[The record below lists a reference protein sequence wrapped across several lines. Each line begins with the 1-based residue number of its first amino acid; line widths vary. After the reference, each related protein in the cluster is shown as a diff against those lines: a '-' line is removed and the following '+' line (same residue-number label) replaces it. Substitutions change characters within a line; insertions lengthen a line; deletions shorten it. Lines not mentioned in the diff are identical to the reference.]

1 MDKHWL
7 SQLLDD
13 SAFPV
18 LALAV
23 AVSQMKV
30 GHHKK
35 DALHHGGR
43 QTMELQRDDRFQQNT
58 GKYGKYGSPTPT
70 GSSRVAESTGSN
82 KDSAHDE

>member
-1 MDKHWL
+1 MDKRWL

-30 GHHKK
+30 GHHKMQ
-35 DALHHGGR
+35 ALRDRWR
-43 QTMELQRDDRFQQNT
+43 QTMELLRDDRFQQNAE
-58 GKYGKYGSPTPT
+58 KYGSHTQT
-70 GSSRVAESTGSN
+70 GSSPVAESTGSN
-82 KDSAHDE
+82 KESAHYE